1 MTSRASIFEED
12 DPLAPAPVPVR
23 PTPEQVRAVADA
35 ATSFRSRESAPAMA
49 TPARRPPRTYRT
61 GRTATFSVKA
71 RPDSIDA
78 FYAIAE
84 RHNWKAAETFER
96 ALAALQRE
104 LAREA

>member
-1 MTSRASIFEED
+1 MTVRASIFEED
-12 DPLAPAPVPVR
+12 DLSAPAPVPVR
-23 PTPEQVRAVADA
+23 PTPEQVRTVADA
-35 ATSFRSRESAPAMA
+35 ASFRSRESAPAMV
-49 TPARRPPRTYRT
+49 TPAARRPPRTYRT

-104 LAREA
+104 LAHEV